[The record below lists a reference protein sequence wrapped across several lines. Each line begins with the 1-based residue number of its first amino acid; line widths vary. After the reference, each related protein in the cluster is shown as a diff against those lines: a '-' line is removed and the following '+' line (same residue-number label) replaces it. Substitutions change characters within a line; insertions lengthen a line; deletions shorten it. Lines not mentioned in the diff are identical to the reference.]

1 VTTVLDE
8 IPIIEGWTEL
18 PIRAVTQKI
27 SEVGFGDLEPL
38 SVYLEA
44 GVVPRSS
51 RDDNHNQLGEDI
63 QKYQRVLP
71 NDLVFNKLRTWQGG
85 FGISDYEGIVSP
97 AYIIAR
103 PNLGL
108 IDPKFLGYLLKSK
121 PYLAELTRLSKWM
134 PPSQF
139 DISWESIRDIKLRV
153 PSIEK
158 QRLITKFLD
167 RKVGAIEMLIAAN
180 KRKLSLL
187 DQARSTTFTNIVL
200 GFAEYSK
207 ESAALLEEDEWRK
220 MLPEGWKLLP
230 LKHLVECD
238 NTGIWGEEP
247 GALDIDVSIST
258 TAHLTRKNEFLFS
271 SMPVRSMTSADW
283 LKYKCRPGD
292 IIVVKSSGSA
302 DNIMSGK
309 AVLVVDDAPDFTF
322 SNFLLRLRPRNRAYA
337 QYLQAFLT
345 SNITVERIK
354 KMVSTT
360 TYPNLKVE
368 EYLNAQVP
376 FPPLDEIGNL
386 SDKLLQKENQFNM
399 AFGSTEIQIEKLL
412 EYRSALITSTVTG
425 TYDTLEEGAIK

>member
-1 VTTVLDE
+1 MTTVLNVL
-8 IPIIEGWTEL
+8 PISEGWTDY
-18 PIRAVTQKI
+18 PFRAVAKRI
-27 SEVGFGDLEPL
+27 SEVGYGDLEPL

-44 GVVPRSS
+44 GVVPRAS

-85 FGISDYEGIVSP
+85 FGISAHEGIVSP

-103 PNLGL
+103 LNLHL
-108 IDPKFLGYLLKSK
+108 IDPTFLGYLLKSA

-139 DISWESIRDIKLRV
+139 DISWESIRDIKLRL
-153 PSIEK
+153 PSLGK
-158 QRLITKFLD
+158 QRVISKFLD
-167 RKVGAIEMLIAAN
+167 REVETIDELIRVN
-180 KRKLSLL
+180 KRKLILL
-187 DQARSTTFTNIVL
+187 DQARNTTFTRIVL
-200 GFAEYSK
+200 GYDEQSDDSASMLNESDWSK
-207 ESAALLEEDEWRK
+207 E
-220 MLPEGWKLLP
+220 LPVGWKLMP

-247 GALDIDVSIST
+247 GSLDIDVSIST
-258 TAHLTRKNEFLFS
+258 TAHLTRKNEFVFS
-271 SMPVRSMTSADW
+271 AMPIRSLTFADW
-283 LKYKCRPGD
+283 NKYRCQPGD

-309 AVLVVDDAPDFTF
+309 AVLVTDESPDFTF
-322 SNFLLRLRPRNRAYA
+322 SNFLLRLRPRDRTYA
-337 QYLQAFLT
+337 EYLQAFLT

-368 EYLNAQVP
+368 EYLNSQIP
-376 FPPLDEIGNL
+376 IPPLKIIGNL
-386 SDKLLQKENQFNM
+386 SDVIKQKEIQFRE
-399 AFGSTEIQIEKLL
+399 AFSHTELQIQNLV
-412 EYRSALITSTVTG
+412 EYRSAVVTSAITGGHLMSR
-425 TYDTLEEGAIK
+425 ESNM